1 MKGKITRAGKRIITM
16 MLSVIML
23 AGIIAGIKLDVK
35 ADGRAY
41 FFDFSDSNGFK
52 FAAQETYYSNDTLT
66 FTGFPK
72 PPDGDIYIY
81 MVRWDYYVNSK
92 RVGSSAEMCGENRSE
107 FFVKVPDDSQYDY
120 VKLIDY
126 KPPVPQGG
134 LQVVEFVFNI
144 YYPFTPSQPT
154 ATHPSQP
161 TATHPS
167 QPTATHPS
175 HLIAAHPTESSA
187 APSHE
192 CSFQWVTTVEP
203 QPGIDG
209 LEEYKCMF
217 CGMVKES
224 QPIPASMAAVKNLY
238 GFIKDAPENG
248 NVTIDFGKLHTI
260 SDYLLNKMSER
271 SDVTVTVSF
280 EYQSAKYEITFPPG
294 TDYAPVL
301 EDEDTMYGYFG
312 VAERLG
318 LTVEAK

>member
-1 MKGKITRAGKRIITM
+1 MEGKIAGTGKRIMTM
-16 MLSVIML
+16 MLSVIMVTGIF
-23 AGIIAGIKLDVK
+23 AGMKLEV
-35 ADGRAY
+35 RAAKNY
-41 FFDFSDSNGFK
+41 SFDLVSPGSFT
-52 FAAQETYYSNDTLT
+52 FALQNTYYSDDTLV
-66 FTGFPK
+66 FTGFSQ
-72 PPDGDIYIY
+72 PPAGDKYIYI
-81 MVRWDYYVNSK
+81 VRWDYILNSK
-92 RVGSSAEMCGENRSE
+92 RVGSSIDTCGENLSE
-107 FFVKVPDDSQYDY
+107 VFITIPNDSQYDY
-120 VKLIDY
+120 AKLVDY
-126 KPPVPQGG
+126 TPPTVSQGQI
-134 LQVVEFVFNI
+134 QVVEFVFNI

-154 ATHPSQP
+154 VTPPSQP
-161 TATHPS
+161 
-167 QPTATHPS
+167 
-175 HLIAAHPTESSA
+175 IAAHSTESSA

-209 LEEYKCMF
+209 LEEYKCMS

-271 SDVTVTVSF
+271 SDVTVTISF
-280 EYQSAKYEITFPPG
+280 EYQSAQYEITFPSG
-294 TDYAPVL
+294 TDYSTVL

-312 VAERLG
+312 VAARLG

>member
-1 MKGKITRAGKRIITM
+1 MEGKITGTGKRIMTM
-16 MLSVIML
+16 MLSVIMVTGIF
-23 AGIIAGIKLDVK
+23 AGMKLEVRAAKGYSFDLSDP
-35 ADGRAY
+35 DGFTYALQ
-41 FFDFSDSNGFK
+41 N
-52 FAAQETYYSNDTLT
+52 TYYSDDTLF
-66 FTGFPK
+66 FTGFSQ
-72 PPDGDIYIY
+72 PPAGDKYRYI
-81 MVRWDYYVNSK
+81 VRWDYIYNSK
-92 RVGSSAEMCGENRSE
+92 RVGSSITTCGENLSN
-107 FFVKVPDDSQYDY
+107 VSITIPNDSQYDY
-120 VKLIDY
+120 AKLVDY
-126 KPPVPQGG
+126 TPPTVSQGPI
-134 LQVVEFVFNI
+134 QVVEFVFHI

-154 ATHPSQP
+154 VTPPSQP
-161 TATHPS
+161 TAA
-167 QPTATHPS
+167 Q
-175 HLIAAHPTESSA
+175 PTESSA

-209 LEEYKCMF
+209 LEEYKCMS

-271 SDVTVTVSF
+271 SDVTVTISF
-280 EYQSAKYEITFPPG
+280 EYQSAQYEITFPSG
-294 TDYAPVL
+294 TDYSAVL

-312 VAERLG
+312 VAARLG

>member
-1 MKGKITRAGKRIITM
+1 MEGKITGTGKRIMTM
-16 MLSVIML
+16 MLSVIMVTGIF
-23 AGIIAGIKLDVK
+23 AGMKLEV
-35 ADGRAY
+35 RAAKNY
-41 FFDFSDSNGFK
+41 SFDLSSPGV
-52 FAAQETYYSNDTLT
+52 FAFALQNTYYSDDTLV
-66 FTGFPK
+66 FTGFSM
-72 PPDGDIYIY
+72 PPVGDKYIY
-81 MVRWDYYVNSK
+81 MVRWDYIFNSK
-92 RVGSSAEMCGENRSE
+92 CVGNRTIHCGENLSE
-107 FFVKVPDDSQYDY
+107 VFIRVPNDSQYDY

-126 KPPVPQGG
+126 KPPTVPQGG
-134 LQVVEFVFNI
+134 IQVVEFVFNI

-154 ATHPSQP
+154 VTPPSQP
-161 TATHPS
+161 TA
-167 QPTATHPS
+167 
-175 HLIAAHPTESSA
+175 AHSTESSA

-209 LEEYKCMF
+209 LEEYKCMS

-224 QPIPASMAAVKNLY
+224 QPIPASMATVKNLY

-271 SDVTVTVSF
+271 SDVTVTISF
-280 EYQSAKYEITFPPG
+280 EYQSAQYEITFPSG
-294 TDYAPVL
+294 TDYSSVL

-312 VAERLG
+312 IAARLG

>member
-1 MKGKITRAGKRIITM
+1 MEGKITGTGKRIMTM
-16 MLSVIML
+16 MLSVIMMTGIF
-23 AGIIAGIKLDVK
+23 AGMKLEV
-35 ADGRAY
+35 RAAKNY
-41 FFDFSDSNGFK
+41 SFDLSDLSGFMS
-52 FAAQETYYSNDTLT
+52 ALQNTYYSDDTLF
-66 FTGFPK
+66 FTGFSQ
-72 PPDGDIYIY
+72 PPAGDRYRYI
-81 MVRWDYYVNSK
+81 VRWDYILNSK
-92 RVGSSAEMCGENRSE
+92 RVGSSIDTCGENLSE
-107 FFVKVPDDSQYDY
+107 VFIKIPNDSQYDY
-120 VKLIDY
+120 AKLVDY
-126 KPPVPQGG
+126 TPPTVSQGPI
-134 LQVVEFVFNI
+134 QVVEFVFHI

-154 ATHPSQP
+154 VTPPSQP
-161 TATHPS
+161 TA
-167 QPTATHPS
+167 
-175 HLIAAHPTESSA
+175 AHSTESSA

-209 LEEYKCMF
+209 LEEYKCLS

-271 SDVTVTVSF
+271 SDVTVTISF
-280 EYQSAKYEITFPPG
+280 EYQSAKYEITFPSG
-294 TDYAPVL
+294 TDYSSVL

-312 VAERLG
+312 VAARLG

>member
-1 MKGKITRAGKRIITM
+1 
-16 MLSVIML
+16 
-23 AGIIAGIKLDVK
+23 
-35 ADGRAY
+35 
-41 FFDFSDSNGFK
+41 
-52 FAAQETYYSNDTLT
+52 
-66 FTGFPK
+66 
-72 PPDGDIYIY
+72 
-81 MVRWDYYVNSK
+81 
-92 RVGSSAEMCGENRSE
+92 MCGENRSE

-134 LQVVEFVFNI
+134 LQVVEIVFNI

-312 VAERLG
+312 VAARLG

>member
-1 MKGKITRAGKRIITM
+1 MEGKITGTGKRIMTM
-16 MLSVIML
+16 MLSVIMMTGIF
-23 AGIIAGIKLDVK
+23 AGMKLEV
-35 ADGRAY
+35 RAAKNY
-41 FFDFSDSNGFK
+41 SFDLSGPGGFTS
-52 FAAQETYYSNDTLT
+52 ALQNTYYSDDTLV
-66 FTGFPK
+66 FTGFSQ
-72 PPDGDIYIY
+72 PPAGDSYSYI
-81 MVRWDYYVNSK
+81 VRWDYIYNSK
-92 RVGSSAEMCGENRSE
+92 RVGSSIDPCGKNLSE
-107 FFVKVPDDSQYDY
+107 VFIKIPNDSQYDY
-120 VKLIDY
+120 AKLVDY
-126 KPPVPQGG
+126 EPPAVSQGPI
-134 LQVVEFVFNI
+134 QVVEFVFNI

-154 ATHPSQP
+154 VTPPSQP
-161 TATHPS
+161 TA
-167 QPTATHPS
+167 
-175 HLIAAHPTESSA
+175 AHSTESSA

-209 LEEYKCMF
+209 LEEYKCMS

-271 SDVTVTVSF
+271 SDVTVTISF
-280 EYQSAKYEITFPPG
+280 EYQSAQYEITFPSG
-294 TDYAPVL
+294 TDYSTVL

-312 VAERLG
+312 VAARLG

>member
-1 MKGKITRAGKRIITM
+1 MEGKITGTGKRIMTM
-16 MLSVIML
+16 MLSVIMVTGIF
-23 AGIIAGIKLDVK
+23 AGMKLEV
-35 ADGRAY
+35 RAAKNY
-41 FFDFSDSNGFK
+41 SFDLSDPGSFM
-52 FAAQETYYSNDTLT
+52 FALQNTYYSDDTLF
-66 FTGFPK
+66 FTGFSQ
-72 PPDGDIYIY
+72 PPAGDKYRYI
-81 MVRWDYYVNSK
+81 VRWDYIYNSK
-92 RVGSSAEMCGENRSE
+92 RVGSSITTCGENLSN
-107 FFVKVPDDSQYDY
+107 VSITIPNDSQYDY
-120 VKLIDY
+120 AKLVDY
-126 KPPVPQGG
+126 TPPTVSQGPI
-134 LQVVEFVFNI
+134 QVVEFVFHI

-154 ATHPSQP
+154 ATPPSQP
-161 TATHPS
+161 TAA
-167 QPTATHPS
+167 Q
-175 HLIAAHPTESSA
+175 PTESSA

-209 LEEYKCMF
+209 LEEYKCMS

-271 SDVTVTVSF
+271 SDVTVTISF
-280 EYQSAKYEITFPPG
+280 EYQSAQYEITFPSG
-294 TDYAPVL
+294 TDYSAVL

-312 VAERLG
+312 VAARIG

>member
-35 ADGRAY
+35 ANGRAY
-41 FFDFSDSNGFK
+41 SFDFSDSNGFK

-72 PPDGDIYIY
+72 PPDGDIYMY
-81 MVRWDYYVNSK
+81 MVRWDYYANSK
-92 RVGSSAEMCGENRSE
+92 YVGSSTKMCGENRSE
-107 FFVKVPDDSQYDY
+107 FSVKVPDDSQYDY

-134 LQVVEFVFNI
+134 LQVVEIVFNI
-144 YYPFTPSQPT
+144 YYPFT
-154 ATHPSQP
+154 PSQP

-209 LEEYKCMF
+209 LEEYKCMS

-224 QPIPASMAAVKNLY
+224 QPIPASMATVKNLY

-312 VAERLG
+312 VAARLG

>member
-1 MKGKITRAGKRIITM
+1 MEGKITGTGKRIMTM
-16 MLSVIML
+16 MLSVIMVT
-23 AGIIAGIKLDVK
+23 GIFAGIKLDV
-35 ADGRAY
+35 RAAKNY
-41 FFDFSDSNGFK
+41 SFDLSDPGGFTY
-52 FAAQETYYSNDTLT
+52 ALQNTYYSDDTLV
-66 FTGFPK
+66 FTGFSQ
-72 PPDGDIYIY
+72 PPAGDTYIY
-81 MVRWDYYVNSK
+81 RVRWDYIYNSK
-92 RVGSSAEMCGENRSE
+92 RVGSSIDTCGENLSE
-107 FFVKVPDDSQYDY
+107 VFIKIPNDSQYDY
-120 VKLIDY
+120 AKLVDY
-126 KPPVPQGG
+126 EPPAVSQGPI
-134 LQVVEFVFNI
+134 QVVEFVFNI

-154 ATHPSQP
+154 VTPPSQP
-161 TATHPS
+161 TA
-167 QPTATHPS
+167 
-175 HLIAAHPTESSA
+175 AHSTESSA

-209 LEEYKCMF
+209 LEEYKCMS

-271 SDVTVTVSF
+271 SDVTVTISF
-280 EYQSAKYEITFPPG
+280 EYQSAQYEITFPSG
-294 TDYAPVL
+294 TDYSTVL

-312 VAERLG
+312 VAARLG